1 MVLFF
6 RVDGATIDQAQDILK
21 TILKT
26 DNINK
31 ALTAGRRLK
40 DILSIFSS
48 VNTNPNVQKLIDV
61 LIPKVQAGLDLAEI
75 TRKVKESIGT
85 GGGGGG
91 TTTVVSVDVTPFTA
105 KDGTDLRTDGQQQ
118 TAGWQLQWLFDN
130 KLDKKD
136 AITMT
141 EVSDEITKQLV
152 NAGGTGSDATATA
165 LRTINSAI
173 ASLDHDVKKAT
184 ETANTNKATLTT
196 HASNFAHL
204 QAKIQ
209 QDANDL
215 MNLNAQVQHLLPN
228 MKSIGPP
235 LPGLKKTVWE
245 AIHDVRSYLEGV
257 DEFVTEGSVSGKTVK
272 GRLDELDAFYTN
284 LNNFYNGLSNA
295 VNVLEKKKVP
305 EITKIEEVIGKSYL
319 TSFATGTDTTLSARI
334 AALESG
340 TGTPT
345 GPVDP
350 VGPPSSPQPEPQTSG
365 TVPGRNYW
373 YKEVLVGNYAC
384 NLSKLTAERA
394 KLEDVNTTYW
404 YPPLEASEHEHERE
418 TMGIWNGG
426 TLRIFRGKCYIAVL
440 LVFSVTK
447 VGNTAALNYR
457 LKITSAD
464 LLTDAETV
472 LASARDSLPSS
483 QLGTTGTQIHKVHI
497 FHFRGNQGV
506 ESAMVRFNWHNN
518 YPVQDSVYCNA
529 YAMYMAPVYYNPVN
543 GKAFMNPHPSALQ
556 ERTHPIF
563 PADELVYF
571 GVITSSP
578 RNMLRMQR
586 VKVTTATF
594 DCRFQS
600 ETGFVRNGEPWA
612 REFPTNAKRLS
623 VVANNAWANNS
634 VLKIPSQKIFSDWVQ
649 GVRMYSWWGADC
661 STQGVQPTPTLG
673 ADERL
678 IRIFNHGAAEG
689 KGLFMLACELPEFMV
704 YGLQGQKY
712 SVDLSIMSLF
722 GEADLCVEVIIVK
735 QPPDIL
741 GQCTYPLA
749 SQYDLFVR
757 DDKTAD
763 GNVFVKGENN
773 LATVRV
779 SANFDYVAPAQY
791 ETLIKKYITAPKIGA
806 DEITYKDPLT
816 RNELSDATVSTL
828 TGKYKSLE
836 DVVSFDM
843 GTFPDRNDVQALY
856 IVVYP
861 KYYTG
866 GEYDFACRANFTFRF
881 AGDDGIVGEG
891 IYTADDTPQ
900 NWLGNINYYDL

>member
-26 DNINK
+26 DNINR

-91 TTTVVSVDVTPFTA
+91 GTTTVVSVDVTPFTA
-105 KDGTDLRTDGQQQ
+105 KDGTDLRTDGQPQ

-136 AITMT
+136 AVTMT

-152 NAGGTGSDATATA
+152 NAGGTGSDASTTA

-173 ASLDHDVKKAT
+173 ASLDHDVKKVT
-184 ETANTNKATLTT
+184 DTANTNKATLTT

-257 DEFVTEGSVSGKTVK
+257 DEFVNEGSVSGKSVK
-272 GRLDELDAFYTN
+272 TRLDELDAFYTN
-284 LNNFYNGLSNA
+284 LNNFYNGLSNT

-340 TGTPT
+340 TPT
-345 GPVDP
+345 GPV
-350 VGPPSSPQPEPQTSG
+350 SPQPEPQTSG
-365 TVPGRNYW
+365 TVPGRKYW
-373 YKEVLVGNYAC
+373 YKETLLTNYVS
-384 NLSKLTAERA
+384 NLSKLDAGKA

-404 YPPLEASEHEHERE
+404 YPPLEAAEHEHERE

-440 LVFSVTK
+440 LTFSVTK
-447 VGNTAALNYR
+447 VGNTGRLNYR
-457 LKITSAD
+457 LRITSAD
-464 LLTDAETV
+464 LLTEVETV
-472 LASARDSLPSS
+472 LASDRGELAPG
-483 QLGTTGTQIHKVHI
+483 QLATDGSTIHKCHI

-518 YPVQDSVYCNA
+518 YPVKDSIYCGA
-529 YAMYMAPVYYNPVN
+529 RMMYWAPVYYNPIN
-543 GKAFMNPHPSALQ
+543 GRAFMNPHPSALQ
-556 ERTHPIF
+556 ERTHPIV

-571 GVITSSP
+571 GVISSSP
-578 RNMLRMQR
+578 RYMMQMLRM
-586 VKVTTATF
+586 KLTTASF
-594 DCRFQS
+594 DVRFQKES
-600 ETGFVRNGEPWA
+600 GYVSAGKAWA
-612 REFPTNAKRLS
+612 RGFDDTSRQLS
-623 VVANNAWANNS
+623 VLANNGWANNTA
-634 VLKIPSQKIFSDWVQ
+634 VKIPSQKVFCDRLQ
-649 GVRMYSWWGADC
+649 GIRLYSWWGADC
-661 STQGVQPTPTLG
+661 STQGVVATPTLG

-678 IRIFNHGAAEG
+678 IRIFNHGSAEG

-712 SVDLSIMSLF
+712 SVDLSILSLF
-722 GEADLCVEVIIVK
+722 GEAELCVEVIIVK
-735 QPPDIL
+735 QPPDML
-741 GQCTYPLA
+741 GLCTYPQA

-757 DDKTAD
+757 NDKTAD
-763 GNVFVKGENN
+763 GEVFVKGEGN
-773 LATVRV
+773 LATVQV
-779 SANFDYVAPAQY
+779 SANFDYVAPARY
-791 ETLIKKYITAPKIGA
+791 ETLTKKYIAAPKIAA

-843 GTFPDRNDVQALY
+843 GTFPDRSDVQSLF

-891 IYTADDTPQ
+891 MWVAADTPDI
-900 NWLGNINYYDL
+900 WMGNSDVFYEL